1 MKMRLGKLPY
11 RDSRIFPNK
20 ISVAESRL
28 TFQKIAPQVSA
39 VELAL
44 CKRID

>member
-20 ISVAESRL
+20 TSVTESRL
-28 TFQKIAPQVSA
+28 TFQKMAPQVSA
-39 VELAL
+39 VELPL